1 LRDQEAVVLRHGAR
15 VRVREL
21 RAAGD
26 VVDDPAVVSA
36 ADPTKRQVRAFGCCR
51 TCRHPSLTHS
61 LTGRRRVPQPGAF
74 SRRNLQLLN
83 SERFDG
89 LARLALIS
97 PHQLRLKNDKIQ
109 SPLQQQY
116 LHHLPVK

>member
-1 LRDQEAVVLRHGAR
+1 MIRLWCRLQTPPRDRCAPS
-15 VRVREL
+15 
-21 RAAGD
+21 AAAE
-26 VVDDPAVVSA
+26 PAVI
-36 ADPTKRQVRAFGCCR
+36 
-51 TCRHPSLTHS
+51 HPHS

-116 LHHLPVK
+116 VHHLPAK